1 VTFAKR
7 LVLGTLLALLSTMAV
22 LLWVAE
28 RSLRRDLEG
37 DIATSLESEAQLIVE
52 ALPSDSLAW
61 EETVHRLERQ
71 NNHRITLVDRS
82 GRVRADSDFPPG
94 PLPAIEN
101 HAARPEI
108 RAALRGATGVASR
121 RSQTVGRM
129 LLYVAVPG
137 GPGAVRVAAD
147 LSQVDAVVRR
157 AQGAVAGAALLAL
170 AVGAIFAFFAGRS
183 IAQPLTAIAG
193 AARAIAAG
201 SPPRFP
207 RSGIPDIDALVQA
220 LRQMHRQLA
229 DRFDELRREQAESAA
244 LVESMIEGVIAADGR
259 GHIVTANPAARR
271 ILGYGAL
278 DTLPDLPELFRVKAA
293 REVVDAV
300 LVGRPVQDRQLEM
313 DGRAFMVNARPLPA
327 GGAVLVIHD
336 LTEMRRLEAVR
347 RDFVANVSHELKTP
361 LTSISGYAETLLSEQ
376 ADADTETTRRFLATI
391 LSNARRMQRLVDDL
405 LDLSRIEAGRWQPS
419 RTLVDVAGVAG
430 ESWNALAGHGGLAEG
445 GGGSG
450 GGNGLGQQIQL
461 DSEIESEAATVCAD
475 LDALRQIFT
484 NLFDNSLRYTPAG
497 GRIICSARR
506 QGEGTAISVR
516 DTGVGISRE
525 HLPRIF
531 ERFWRADISRSREEG
546 GTGLGLAIVKHLV
559 EAHGGRVWA
568 QSDLGRGTT
577 VTFWLPD
584 SAV

>member
-1 VTFAKR
+1 MTFAKR
-7 LVLGTLLALLSTMAV
+7 LVLGTLLVLISTMAV
-22 LLWVAE
+22 LLWAAE

-37 DIATSLESEAQLIVE
+37 DITNSLKSEAQLIVD
-52 ALPSDSLAW
+52 ALPADSLTW
-61 EETVHRLERQ
+61 DETVHRLARQ
-71 NNHRITLVDRS
+71 NNHRITVVDRG

-94 PLPAIEN
+94 PMPAVEN

-108 RAALRGATGVASR
+108 RAALRRGTGVASR
-121 RSQTVGRM
+121 RSQTVGRV

-137 GPGAVRVAAD
+137 GPGVVRVAAD
-147 LSQVDAVVRR
+147 LSQVDAIVRR
-157 AQGAVAGAALLAL
+157 AQGAVGGAAALAL
-170 AVGAIFAFFAGRS
+170 AVGAILAFFAGRS

-207 RSGIPDIDALVQA
+207 RSGVPDIDALVQA

-271 ILGYGAL
+271 ILGYGTL

-376 ADADTETTRRFLATI
+376 PDAETTRRFLATI

-419 RTLVDVAGVAG
+419 RALVDVGSVAG
-430 ESWNALAGHGGLAEG
+430 ESWNALAGHVA
-445 GGGSG
+445 
-450 GGNGLGQQIQL
+450 QQIQFDL
-461 DSEIESEAATVCAD
+461 EIDQEAGAVCAD

-497 GRIICSARR
+497 GRILCSARR

-516 DTGVGISRE
+516 DTGTGISRE

-531 ERFWRADISRSREEG
+531 ERFWRADTSRSREEG
-546 GTGLGLAIVKHLV
+546 GTGLGLSIVKHLV

-577 VTFWLPD
+577 VTFWFPD